1 MQGAGAGRP
10 FGARETEWLSVRFR
24 PGEGSEV
31 RFLRWYAADDD
42 CLMMLVSGDDP
53 LLVHA
58 GSGASV
64 EVAPVRARGL
74 SPASRPYAPA
84 TLELLGPEEA
94 ERVGSM
100 LNAKYGI
107 RRRIYRAGS
116 WLVRRLDRSHGLADV
131 VLRFRV
137 SARGGGPKT

>member
-1 MQGAGAGRP
+1 MQGDGADRP
-10 FGARETEWLSVRFR
+10 FGAKETEWLSVRFR

-42 CLMMLVSGDDP
+42 CLMMLVAEDDP
-53 LLVHA
+53 ILVHA
-58 GSGASV
+58 RSGASV
-64 EVAPVRARGL
+64 QVAPVRARGL
-74 SPASRPYAPA
+74 SPALRTYAPA
-84 TLELLGPEEA
+84 TLEVLGPEEA

-116 WLVRRLDRSHGLADV
+116 WVVRRLDRSHGLADV
-131 VLRFRV
+131 VVRFRV
-137 SARGGGPKT
+137 SAGGGGPKT